1 MKNIYFWHGKL
12 DGGVPISMVKAFSSN
27 IEGATLKVFKDE
39 GHLSLFFNALDNIL
53 DSLKK

>member
-12 DGGVPISMVKAFSSN
+12 DGGVPLSMVKAFSSN
-27 IEGATLKVFKDE
+27 IEGATLKVFEDE